1 MYAFNNVKALVV
13 GAFSEYYDID
23 IDVNIAIGE
32 L

>member
-23 IDVNIAIGE
+23 IDVNIGE